1 MKKVFLFG
9 AVALSVSLAS
19 CNKEEKTEK
28 ILNGDWAVSSLNG
41 TVAISDQGQTETLTL
56 KNGSGD
62 VTLNRETATGKMNVI
77 YDIDVPF
84 GGTTFTLKDTMG
96 GDITLWNNSDKDVS
110 MTVKD
115 KDGSTQSLAFS
126 IVSSEKSAQEWKFNQ
141 KNVDGTETTDV
152 NYTLKLTKK

>member
-1 MKKVFLFG
+1 MKKVFFFG
-9 AVALSVSLAS
+9 AIALSVSLAS

-41 TVAISDQGQTETLTL
+41 TVAISDQGQTDNLTL

-62 VTLNRETATGKMNVI
+62 VTLDRETATGKMNVI
-77 YDIDVPF
+77 YEIDIPF

-115 KDGSTQSLAFS
+115 KDGSTQSLAFG
-126 IVSSEKSAQEWKFNQ
+126 IVSSEKTAQEWKFNQ

>member
-141 KNVDGTETTDV
+141 KIVDGTETTDV

>member
-1 MKKVFLFG
+1 MKKVFFFG

-19 CNKEEKTEK
+19 CNKEEQTEK

-77 YDIDVPF
+77 YDIDIPF

-126 IVSSEKSAQEWKFNQ
+126 IVSSEKTAQEWKFNQ

>member
-1 MKKVFLFG
+1 MKKVFFFG
-9 AVALSVSLAS
+9 AIALSVSLAS

-41 TVAISDQGQTETLTL
+41 TVAISDQGQTDNLTL

-77 YDIDVPF
+77 YDIDIPF

-115 KDGSTQSLAFS
+115 KDGSTQSLAFD
-126 IVSSEKSAQEWKFNQ
+126 IVSSEKTAQEWKFTQ
-141 KNVDGTETTDV
+141 KSINGTETTDV

>member
-28 ILNGDWAVSSLNG
+28 ILNGDWTVSSLNG
-41 TVAISDQGQTETLTL
+41 TVAITDQGQTETLTL
-56 KNGSGD
+56 KNGTGD
-62 VTLNRETATGKMNVI
+62 MSLDRETATGKINVI

-84 GGTTFTLKDTMG
+84 GGTTFTFKDTLA

-110 MTVKD
+110 MTIKD
-115 KDGSTQSLAFS
+115 KTGTTQNTAFT

-141 KNVDGTETTDV
+141 INVDGTETTNV
-152 NYTLKLTKK
+152 NYNIKMNKK